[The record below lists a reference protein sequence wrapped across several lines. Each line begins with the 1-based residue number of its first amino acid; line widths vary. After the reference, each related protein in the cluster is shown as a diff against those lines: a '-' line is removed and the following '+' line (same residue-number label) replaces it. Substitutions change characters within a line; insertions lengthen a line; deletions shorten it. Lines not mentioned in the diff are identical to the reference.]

1 MIEREGIHELA
12 AGYALDALDGRE
24 RDAFEAHLGD
34 CETCTKDVSELR
46 ATAAMLAYADEGP
59 EPAPALRSRLLE
71 AARQERPTQSVV
83 VLRPRRQLRLVAIAA
98 AAAVL
103 VAVGLGAWALSL
115 SRSLDSERSA
125 RAANATIA
133 AILADD
139 GARRLSMGANGEVV
153 RGPDGRAVLI
163 ARGLPEA
170 PNGKTYEAWVIHGDT
185 PTRAGVFD
193 GGKSTVLLLGPTLP
207 HGGKVAVT
215 LEPAGGSD
223 APTGDV
229 IFGSGAA

>member
-1 MIEREGIHELA
+1 MSESPRDRGHARLCGRR
-12 AGYALDALDGRE
+12 AGA
-24 RDAFEAHLGD
+24 
-34 CETCTKDVSELR
+34 
-46 ATAAMLAYADEGP
+46 
-59 EPAPALRSRLLE
+59 APALGSRLLE

-125 RAANATIA
+125 RAASATIA

-153 RGPDGRAVLI
+153 RGPDGRAVLSC
-163 ARGLPEA
+163 AASPA
-170 PNGKTYEAWVIHGDT
+170 PPKGKTYEAWVIHGGHAD
-185 PTRAGVFD
+185 PRRRLRRRQEHRPPARPDAGE
-193 GGKSTVLLLGPTLP
+193 GA
-207 HGGKVAVT
+207 KVAVT
-215 LEPAGGSD
+215 LEPAGGSEQ
-223 APTGDV
+223 PTGD
-229 IFGSGAA
+229 ILFGSGAA